1 MKKMLIAAACAA
13 ALSLTAGGVAQAR
26 PDLVELYTEAVRTAD
41 AAALER
47 LLAPNYWHVGA
58 NGHIQDKEH
67 FIESVKSGKMVIKT
81 LHIRNVRASMVGKTM
96 VVTGNGIMQGTSE
109 PPLPEGLMRYTL
121 VLGDNGGRQ
130 QVVLFQATPVM
141 PTADCKDGNCALR

>member
-1 MKKMLIAAACAA
+1 MRLLFAAAGCALMLVVA
-13 ALSLTAGGVAQAR
+13 AGGAQAR
-26 PDLVELYTEAVRTAD
+26 PDLVELYAEAVRTAD

-47 LLAPNYWHVGA
+47 LLAPNYWHISS

-67 FIESVKSGKMVIKT
+67 FIAAIRTGKLAVKT
-81 LHIRNVRASMVGKTM
+81 LRIRNVRASMAGKTL
-96 VVTGNGIMQGTSE
+96 VVTGNGLMRGVSD

-130 QVVLFQATPVM
+130 QVVLFQATPVI
-141 PTADCKDGNCALR
+141 PSAGCEDGNCALR

>member
-1 MKKMLIAAACAA
+1 MKRLFAAAVCA
-13 ALSLTAGGVAQAR
+13 LTLLVAGGAQAR
-26 PDLVELYTEAVRTAD
+26 PDLVALYVEAVRTAD

-47 LLAPNYWHVGA
+47 LLAPNYWHIGS

-67 FIESVKSGKMVIKT
+67 FIAAIKAGKLTVET
-81 LHIRNVRASMVGKTM
+81 LHIRNVRASMAGKTL
-96 VVTGNGIMQGTSE
+96 VVTGNGLMRGRSD

-130 QVVLFQATPVM
+130 QIVLFQATPVL
-141 PTADCKDGNCALR
+141 PSDDCRDGNCALR